1 MKRWNSFSTGK
12 NKVYFNLP
20 LHIVSQTGVVEVK
33 ENTRKDRWTPEDDR
47 ILADTV
53 IESVK
58 QGGTQLGAFAEA
70 AEKLGRTKQAC
81 GFRWNKTLRK
91 VHSAELEVAQKKP
104 EHHLKTHLK
113 QAMSGFDELS
123 DSYLR
128 LKKEHETLAREHHR
142 LLAWLSKGVT
152 FIEKR
157 DS

>member
-1 MKRWNSFSTGK
+1 M
-12 NKVYFNLP
+12 
-20 LHIVSQTGVVEVK
+20 VEVK

-58 QGGTQLGAFAEA
+58 NGGTQLGAFADA

-91 VHSAELEVAQKKP
+91 IHSAELEAAQKKP
-104 EHHLKTHLK
+104 EHHLKSHLK

-123 DSYLR
+123 ESYMR
-128 LKKEHETLAREHHR
+128 LKKEHEALAREHHR
-142 LLAWLSKGVT
+142 LLAWLSKGVS
-152 FIEKR
+152 FIEKQ